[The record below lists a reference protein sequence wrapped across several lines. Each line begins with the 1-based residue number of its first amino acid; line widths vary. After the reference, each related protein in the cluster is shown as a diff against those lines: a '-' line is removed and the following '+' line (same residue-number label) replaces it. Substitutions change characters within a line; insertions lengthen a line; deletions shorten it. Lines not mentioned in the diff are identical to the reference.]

1 MPKSRLRSSISI
13 DEVDSIQ
20 ATREKIDIET
30 VTVNN
35 RLVKRPKFLRTQIS
49 PGFRAVGSIETDEVE
64 YDTYVKWVV
73 TKAVQPT
80 TWAKAYGGTSTDKAW
95 GVAVADNGDIV
106 VAGSTNSFG
115 AGNDVWVLRLD
126 AFGNVVWQKAYGGSG
141 GDIARGITTTSSGD
155 IIVVGKTMSF
165 GDWIADAWVLR
176 LDADGNVKWQRAFGG
191 VGAGDEAIAVA
202 ESDGD
207 IIVVGHTYSFG
218 AGSSDVLVVKLDENG
233 NILWQR
239 AYGGSGF
246 DEAWGVAVAD
256 NGDIIV
262 VGYSES
268 FGSGIYDVWVLRL
281 DGSGNIIWQ
290 KAYGEAGADFAH
302 DVAVADNGDIVVVGQ
317 TSGSLLVLRLDG
329 QGNVKWQKAYSGASD
344 DLAYGVVIADNGDI
358 IVAGRSNS
366 FGNSS
371 DYIWVLRLDE
381 NGNIVWQKA
390 YGGTSDDLAYGVA
403 LAGNGD
409 IIVAGETESF
419 GVRMGTSDFIVLRL
433 DEDGNLPVSELS
445 VMDTNATVAPASCN
459 VVDTNCTITDINL
472 IVTDTDCTVTETDC
486 VVTEL

>member
-1 MPKSRLRSSISI
+1 MPKSRLKIEGLQLSDI
-13 DEVDSIQ
+13 DSLQ
-20 ATREKIDIET
+20 ATKTELSIGI
-30 VTVNN
+30 VNG
-35 RLVKRPKFLRTQIS
+35 VKVPSFVQEVVSPSLRVASSLQ
-49 PGFRAVGSIETDEVE
+49 TDEVE
-64 YDTYVKWVV
+64 YDTYVKWVI

-80 TWAKAYGGTSTDKAW
+80 MWAKAYGGTSTDKSW

-115 AGNDVWVLRLD
+115 AGNSDVWVLKLG
-126 AFGNVVWQKAYGGSG
+126 AFGSVVWQKAYGGSG
-141 GDIARGITTTSSGD
+141 NDIARGVATTSSGD
-155 IIVVGKTMSF
+155 IIIAGKTESF

-176 LDADGNVKWQRAFGG
+176 LDADGNIKWQKAYGG
-191 VGAGDEAIAVA
+191 AGAGDEANAVV
-202 ESDGD
+202 ESGGD
-207 IIVVGHTYSFG
+207 IIVAGHTYSFG

-233 NILWQR
+233 DILWQK
-239 AYGGSGF
+239 AYGGSGAE
-246 DEAWGVAVAD
+246 DAYGVAVAD

-262 VGYSES
+262 VGETES
-268 FGSGIYDVWVLRL
+268 FGSGSYDILVLRL

-290 KAYGEAGADFAH
+290 KAFGGAGADFAH

-317 TSGSLLVLRLDG
+317 TSGSLLVLRLDE
-329 QGNVKWQKAYSGASD
+329 QGNIKWQKAYSGASD

-390 YGGTSDDLAYGVA
+390 YGGTSDDLAYSVA
-403 LAGNGD
+403 LASNGD
-409 IIVAGETESF
+409 IIVAGGTESF
-419 GVRMGTSDFIVLRL
+419 GAGIGTSDFIVLRL
-433 DEDGNLPVSELS
+433 DEDGSLPVSELS

-459 VVDTNCTITDINL
+459 VVDTNCTVTDINL
-472 IVTDTDCTVTETDC
+472 TVTDTDCIVTETDC